1 MYRILI
7 DGKLA
12 KMTRTIEEAII
23 AYETTQQVAK
33 IVANNLFDVEI
44 ELKKD
49 DELVDSV
56 TV

>member
-7 DGKLA
+7 DGKLV

-33 IVANNLFDVEI
+33 MVSNNLFDVEI

-49 DELVDSV
+49 NELVDSV
-56 TV
+56 NV

>member
-33 IVANNLFDVEI
+33 MVANHLFDVEI